1 MRLIGALAMAVAM
14 SACGAVL
21 PASAERQ
28 GDCTLVLRDG
38 QGLALDP
45 PYRVALVPVPGAP
58 PDAVVMYEA
67 EGWGDTTITVTD
79 PAGGRTTSGFD
90 ADSFNSELAGS
101 TVDQVGTWHAA
112 LSDTRGCAESFE
124 IEVARAP

>member
-1 MRLIGALAMAVAM
+1 MRRIGVLAMAVAM
-14 SACGAVL
+14 SGCGALL

-38 QGLALDP
+38 QGLALEP

-58 PDAVVMYEA
+58 PDAVVGYVA
-67 EGWGDTTITVTD
+67 EGWGPTTITLTD
-79 PAGGRTTSGFD
+79 PADGRTTTEFD
-90 ADSFNSELAGS
+90 AESFNGELTGS
-101 TVDQVGTWHAA
+101 TVDQVGTWRVA

-124 IEVARAP
+124 IEVAPAP